1 MAGDAT
7 QIKVWDSGD
16 VYIWD
21 PKKPFVAATGI
32 PKDTT
37 AALPADWHAA
47 GLMLGDPGVGMS
59 RSIERTDVN
68 SWQQGRVLERLKNPK
83 ADLSFTLL
91 EDNPTV
97 MELVAQ
103 EDVPTVKKRYIL
115 LDFLDDAG
123 NRKIWVSL
131 AEVRLFV
138 STDNQTQDVKG
149 REITGSLVPV
159 AGKYWKITEGK
170 APAAPATTAGTP
182 APASG
187 TPAGNTGAGNT
198 GAGTGGTP
206 APVSIVKTFTVDP
219 AASAYTVTVDGQT
232 TPSISTITSA
242 ALQAALEGLSTVG
255 TGKVTVTGSGKGPF
269 TATFTVT
276 VTAVTAAG
284 TGGTVTVA

>member
-21 PKKPFVAATGI
+21 PAKPFVAATGT

-37 AALPADWHAA
+37 AALPADWKPA

-59 RSIERTDVN
+59 RSVERTDVN
-68 SWQQGRVLERLKNPK
+68 SWQQGRVLERIKNPK
-83 ADLSFTLL
+83 ADLAFTLL
-91 EDNPTV
+91 EDNATV

-103 EDVPTVKKRYIL
+103 EDVPSVKKRYIL

-123 NRKIWVSL
+123 NRKLWVSL

-159 AGKYWKITEGK
+159 AGKYWKILEGK
-170 APAAPATTAGTP
+170 APAVAPKAGAPA
-182 APASG
+182 
-187 TPAGNTGAGNT
+187 
-198 GAGTGGTP
+198 GGTP
-206 APVSIVKTFTVDP
+206 APVSIVKTFTVGSGVT
-219 AASAYTVTVDGQT
+219 AFTVTVDTQT
-232 TPSISTITSA
+232 TPSISVPVTAA
-242 ALQAALEGLSTVG
+242 ALQTALEGLSNVG
-255 TGKVTVTGSGKGPF
+255 TGKVKVAGTGTGPF
-269 TATFTVT
+269 TATFTVA
-276 VTAVTAAG
+276 VTTVTAAG
-284 TGGTVTVA
+284 TSGTVTVA